1 MVARNASAER
11 IITHPWFWRCIALFA
26 AVAFIAIHQIS
37 SNFQG
42 SLLSSSPSSENNH
55 AGKHEE
61 HEDDVLST
69 YRDPFSTD
77 RCSEVDL
84 KDLKSQPVT
93 TRTRQC
99 GYPDSLAPIPRDNIK
114 WKNHHDVMVEEVIS
128 AKDLDVVIIGDSI
141 TERLRGTQTVG
152 TIPIPEYK
160 AVFGAHFNPAM
171 GGKLNGMALGS
182 AADITPETIWHLE
195 NRWIT
200 DSLHPKLWLL
210 LIGTNDL
217 GRSGCSKRNTLV
229 GILHIAEHFH

>member
-84 KDLKSQPVT
+84 KDLKSQPAT
-93 TRTRQC
+93 TGTRRC
-99 GYPDSLAPIPRDNIK
+99 NCPDPLAPIPRDDIE
-114 WKNHHDVMVEEVIS
+114 WKNHHDVMVEEVKA

-141 TERLRGTQTVG
+141 TERLRWVRFLFLNT
-152 TIPIPEYK
+152 
-160 AVFGAHFNPAM
+160 
-171 GGKLNGMALGS
+171 KLYLAL
-182 AADITPETIWHLE
+182 
-195 NRWIT
+195 
-200 DSLHPKLWLL
+200 
-210 LIGTNDL
+210 
-217 GRSGCSKRNTLV
+217 TLTRPWE
-229 GILHIAEHFH
+229 AN